1 MTAPRSGDNLF
12 VKILTET
19 IGFISSRARVCT
31 IPLIVV
37 TILAAVFAADNF
49 KVNSSRGGLIDPDAP
64 FRRPFE
70 TFQEA
75 FPVYKQVILVAVEG
89 ESAQATADAAVALH
103 DRLLE
108 RSDIFINVFTPVA
121 EQFFRDHAL
130 FYLDT
135 EDLEDVTEQLANA
148 QPALTALA
156 KDPSLNG
163 LFSLLETALEAY
175 GRGEKL
181 PSSFVQLMDRIS
193 DTGDASLSGAEGEL
207 IWDEAVVGGEFGP
220 KTQIISVQIREDFS
234 EFLSAR
240 DAIETIRRAAVDLGL
255 TPENGISV
263 TLTGNIPLAFEE
275 MQAVAASI
283 GAAGVLSF
291 VLIALILGLGVRSVR
306 IIVAILLTLSVG
318 LVWTVAWAMASV
330 GEFNMLSASFAVLFI
345 GLGVDYAIHFS
356 LRYQQAL
363 EEGGA
368 HLDSLK
374 TAGSS
379 VGGAVGLCALTSAI
393 GFFSFVPTG
402 YKGVA
407 ALGII
412 SGGGMVLAVFASLT
426 VMPILLALMGDPKL
440 QTWRLSFARAGRSLD
455 AVVRKNARAITVLA
469 VMIAAG
475 ATLLA
480 TRSTF
485 DFSTLT
491 LKDQDSESIATL
503 KKLQDEGIVTDYS
516 AILVADNLA
525 AVPHI
530 QKRLLEL
537 DVVKGV
543 QTPDDF
549 LPTDQDYK
557 LRLLEETYF
566 LLLPALTATP
576 RSSVLTPRE
585 RLTTVSDVKTTLSKA
600 ASNQDA
606 EGQFK
611 QSADRLA
618 RTLTRLAESDD
629 RDALLEDFEKR
640 LTANSYETIEF
651 LRTALQVDFVALD
664 DLPPGVRSRVVAAD
678 GRARIVGL
686 PVEDLTNFAAM
697 ERFVDNVTRAFPE
710 ATGRPIL
717 EAGVGDIVVQ
727 SFQVAIGIALSAIVI
742 VLLITV
748 RHVSDTIFILFLL
761 LLAVSLAAATGVLAD
776 ISFNQANIIVLPLV
790 VGLGVHNGIHMVMRF
805 REDGSLEKLMMS
817 STPRAVILSTLT
829 TIAAFGALAT
839 SIHQGIQSMGQLLTI
854 SMVYLLIATI
864 IILPALLYWREGLGS
879 EN

>member
-1 MTAPRSGDNLF
+1 MTAHRLGDNLF
-12 VKILTET
+12 VKILTGA
-19 IGFISSRARVCT
+19 IGVISSRARIFT

-37 TILAAVFAADNF
+37 TILAAMFAADNF

-70 TFQEA
+70 TFQNA

-89 ESAQATADAAVALH
+89 ESGTAAADAAVVLH
-103 DRLLE
+103 DKLIQ
-108 RSDIFINVFTPVA
+108 RSDIFINVFAPVA
-121 EQFFRDHAL
+121 EQFFQDHAL
-130 FYLDT
+130 LYLDT
-135 EDLEDVTEQLANA
+135 EDLEDVTQQLANA

-163 LFSLLETALEAY
+163 LFSLLENALEAY
-175 GRGEKL
+175 ERGEKL
-181 PSSFVQLMDRIS
+181 PSSFVQLMDLIS

-207 IWDEAVVGGEFGP
+207 SWDEAVVGEEFGP
-220 KTQIISVQIREDFS
+220 KTQIISVQIRENFS
-234 EFLSAR
+234 ELLSAR
-240 DAIETIRRAAVDLGL
+240 DAIETIRQAAVELGL
-255 TPENGISV
+255 TPENGILV

-275 MQAVAASI
+275 MQAVTASVVS
-283 GAAGVLSF
+283 AGLLSF

-306 IIVAILLTLSVG
+306 IIFAILLTLSVG

-363 EEGGA
+363 EEGEA

-374 TAGSS
+374 IAGSS
-379 VGGAVGLCALTSAI
+379 VGGAVSLCALTSAI
-393 GFFSFVPTG
+393 GFFSFMPTG

-412 SGGGMVLAVFASLT
+412 SGGGMVLAVCASFT

-440 QTWRLSFARAGRSLD
+440 QTRQLSFARAGRGLD
-455 AVVRKNARAITVLA
+455 AFARENARTIAAFA
-469 VMIAAG
+469 VMITAG
-475 ATLLA
+475 AVLLA
-480 TRSTF
+480 ARSTF

-503 KKLQDEGIVTDYS
+503 KKLQDEGTVTDYS
-516 AILVADNLA
+516 ALLVADDLA
-525 AVPHI
+525 SVSHI

-537 DVVKGV
+537 DVIKGV
-543 QTPDDF
+543 QTPYDF

-566 LLLPALTATP
+566 LLLPAFTATP
-576 RSSVLTPRE
+576 QLSVLTPQE
-585 RLTTVSDVKTTLSKA
+585 RLATVLNVDAALTKA
-600 ASNQDA
+600 ASNQDVD
-606 EGQFK
+606 GQFK

-618 RTLTRLAESDD
+618 RTLARLAESDD
-629 RDALLEDFEKR
+629 RDALLANFEKR
-640 LTANSYETIEF
+640 LTANSYEPIDF
-651 LRTALQVDFVALD
+651 LRAALQVDFVTLD
-664 DLPPGVRSRVVAAD
+664 DLPESVRSRAVAAD

-686 PVEDLTNFAAM
+686 PAEDLTNFAAV

-727 SFQVAIGIALSAIVI
+727 SFQVAMGIALSAIVI

-864 IILPALLYWREGLGS
+864 IVLPALLYWREDLKS
-879 EN
+879 EI